1 MNRRRAPVVP
11 GTVSTRD
18 GVAPV
23 VRPPQPAGLLEKGS
37 GTSTPLTE
45 RILLRLPGHRAR
57 WLVAWGLVPWLN
69 LGLLVATGSP
79 GWSGDRVPVV
89 EVLNRVAVTFAVLL
103 SLWGAAR
110 IADELG
116 RLQRELAEAVEQ
128 EEPDVAWIFR
138 GVDSVLA
145 PLLLLVAVG
154 VVLPMDEALRGE
166 PLAALIQAGTWV
178 VIGIPLC
185 TAVWVYLTLQLGLT
199 RLSRGRLTLQGYHG
213 DRTLGLQPVGRLAF
227 TGFWLLFGAVG
238 PLVLTGFS
246 DLPTVVV
253 GAVVLLV
260 GVVLFFLSLRGLHQR
275 MLAIRQNEL
284 DRALSLYEEAYR
296 EVQRAPTLEVL
307 QRQAGLLGAAEALE
321 KRVERIQS
329 WPFDEATFARV
340 VTIASSVAA
349 VIIAR
354 LILAPTGL

>member
-1 MNRRRAPVVP
+1 VV
-11 GTVSTRD
+11 
-18 GVAPV
+18 
-23 VRPPQPAGLLEKGS
+23 
-37 GTSTPLTE
+37 
-45 RILLRLPGHRAR
+45 
-57 WLVAWGLVPWLN
+57 
-69 LGLLVATGSP
+69 
-79 GWSGDRVPVV
+79 
-89 EVLNRVAVTFAVLL
+89 
-103 SLWGAAR
+103 
-110 IADELG
+110 
-116 RLQRELAEAVEQ
+116 
-128 EEPDVAWIFR
+128 
-138 GVDSVLA
+138 
-145 PLLLLVAVG
+145 VG

-199 RLSRGRLTLQGYHG
+199 RLGRGHLTLQGYHG

-253 GAVVLLV
+253 GAVVLVIGV
-260 GVVLFFLSLRGLHQR
+260 GLFFLSLRGLHLQ
-275 MLAIRQNEL
+275 MLAVRQNEL
-284 DRALSLYEEAYR
+284 DRALSLYEDAYR

-329 WPFDEATFARV
+329 WPFDEGTFARV